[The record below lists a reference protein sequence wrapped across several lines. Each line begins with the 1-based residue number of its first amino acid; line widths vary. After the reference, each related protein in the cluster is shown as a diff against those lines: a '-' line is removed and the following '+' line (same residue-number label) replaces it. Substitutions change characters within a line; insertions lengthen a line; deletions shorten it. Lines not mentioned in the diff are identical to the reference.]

1 MMIENGG
8 LKPPLYVTGRMDSMS
23 ANQKQII
30 AVNDISC
37 IGRCSLT
44 VALPVLSAAGIH
56 TALLPTSLLSTHTG
70 GFTGFTFLDL
80 TEEMKRVLSHWDSLS
95 LSFDAVYSGY
105 LGSPDQAEIVEKII
119 ANHPAFVFVDPVMGD
134 CGRYYTGI
142 GAPFAKKMLA
152 LCRHAHCIVPNVTEA
167 CMMLGET
174 YREPPFDRSY
184 IDSLLQKLASE
195 TEADIVMTGVSFDE
209 DTIGCACLDRKTGK
223 TEFVMRKTVEGYYH
237 GTGDVFASSLLAAL
251 LNGIPLKA
259 SAEIATD
266 FTVASL
272 SRTHAYG
279 DDTRYGVAF
288 EQELGSLIKAI
299 EQERRIDR

>member
-1 MMIENGG
+1 
-8 LKPPLYVTGRMDSMS
+8 MS
-23 ANQKQII
+23 VNQKQII

-80 TEEMKRVLSHWDSLS
+80 TEEMKRVLAHWETLS

-105 LGSPDQAEIVEKII
+105 LGSADQVEIVEQVMRDY
-119 ANHPAFVFVDPVMGD
+119 PGYLFVDPVMGD
-134 CGRYYTGI
+134 CGRYYTGFSD
-142 GAPFAKKMLA
+142 PFAKKMLS
-152 LCRHAHCIVPNVTEA
+152 LCRKAHGIVPNVTEA
-167 CMMLGET
+167 CMMLGEP
-174 YREPPFDRSY
+174 YREPPFEQDY
-184 IDSLLQKLASE
+184 IDSILQKLAGE
-195 TEADIVMTGVSFDE
+195 TKADIVMTGVSFDKE
-209 DTIGCACLDRKTGK
+209 SVGCACLDRKSGK
-223 TEFVMRKTVEGYYH
+223 TDFIMRKTVEGYYH

-251 LNGIPLKA
+251 LNDIPLKD

-288 EQELGSLIKAI
+288 EQEISSLLSRI
-299 EQERRIDR
+299 EPNRGKRS

>member
-1 MMIENGG
+1 
-8 LKPPLYVTGRMDSMS
+8 MS

-80 TEEMKRVLSHWDSLS
+80 TEDMKRVLAHWESLS

-105 LGSPDQAEIVEKII
+105 LGSADQVEIVERVIRENPGYI
-119 ANHPAFVFVDPVMGD
+119 FVDPVMGD
-134 CGRYYTGI
+134 CGRYYAGFSD
-142 GAPFAKKMLA
+142 PFAKKMLS
-152 LCRHAHCIVPNVTEA
+152 LCRHADCIVPNVTEA
-167 CMMLGET
+167 CMMLGEP
-174 YREPPFDRSY
+174 YCEPPFERSY
-184 IDSLLQKLASE
+184 IDTLLQKLAKE
-195 TEADIVMTGVSFDE
+195 TAANIVMTGVAFDDQE
-209 DTIGCACLDRKTGK
+209 VGCACLDRKTGK
-223 TEFVMRKTVEGYYH
+223 TVTIIRKTVDGYYH

-251 LNGIPLKA
+251 LNDIPLRQA
-259 SAEIATD
+259 AEIATD

-288 EQELGSLIKAI
+288 EQEIGSLLSMI
-299 EQERRIDR
+299 EQERRNLS